1 MVDFSKLN
9 PDRAKEIINALK
21 DGKINANEAKQ
32 LGLTAQEAEAL
43 NKAFSSGEAQIGD
56 FVLVN
61 KGKSKDGKMQYS
73 ETQKKQA
80 PKEEEQSWWDKTVAF
95 AKDNAGALVSGA
107 LVVGGGAL
115 CLTGVGSGFGAAMIA
130 AGAAMGLASCS
141 SEDDIPVPPE
151 INNNN
156 NVTINLSI
164 DDQQAL
170 IEAFKE
176 GIDALLKKIDE
187 LGLKIDTYGDQI
199 IKLLTQN
206 NTYLKNIAN
215 ELTNQGQKQDEIIT
229 ILTNI
234 NSTCDTIKE
243 LIEATNENIT
253 VNGESIKGQL
263 TEILNAIKGGQ
274 ASSMEQLDKYM
285 EELKAL
291 LQTVI
296 QQQGE
301 NIEIDKD
308 SNLTLKDILAKLDN
322 LQGVGTDEKLA
333 AILEILKNIESIGK
347 EINDKL
353 DVIIGKFEDTFPD
366 NSDIKASLERIEQY
380 LKENN
385 DKTDITNNLLTEL
398 LNKYQ
403 SGGISQEDL
412 QKLLDAI
419 SKNGDKIDVT
429 NQLLAN
435 MQKQDAEFQAAVL
448 KAISELGVDIAG
460 QLNNILKAINNISG
474 GSGSNLEALL
484 EKVLS
489 KMDENTKAIIDAIG
503 NIKPGTGGTVDLS
516 SLEKMLAELLELTGK
531 NNNILTDINGKMD
544 VLNLTTKSIEEK
556 LEAEFGKNDERYTN
570 ICNLLEAIKNQ
581 GGSGGAGFDDSKLL
595 EKLDKIL
602 NKLDDILAAIKDHKV
617 TVDVTGK
624 VECNCNCGGN
634 HEGILG
640 DLEDILG

>member
-43 NKAFSSGEAQIGD
+43 NQAFSSGEAQIGD

-115 CLTGVGSGFGAAMIA
+115 CLTGVGSGIGAAMIV
-130 AGAAMGLASCS
+130 AGAAMGLTSCS
-141 SEDDIPVPPE
+141 SEDDIPIPPE

-156 NVTINLSI
+156 NVTINISI

-170 IEAFKE
+170 IDAFKE
-176 GIDALLKKIDE
+176 GIDALMKKIDE

-385 DKTDITNNLLTEL
+385 DKTDVTNNLLTEL

-403 SGGISQEDL
+403 SGGLSQEDL

-419 SKNGDKIDVT
+419 AANGDKIDVT
-429 NQLLAN
+429 NQLLT
-435 MQKQDAEFQAAVL
+435 KYGEETAV
-448 KAISELGVDIAG
+448 
-460 QLNNILKAINNISG
+460 QLANILAAIKNINVGGG
-474 GSGSNLEALL
+474 GSGADIEALL
-484 EKVLS
+484 DKVLA
-489 KMDENTKAIIDAIG
+489 KMDENTAAIIDAIG

>member
-141 SEDDIPVPPE
+141 SEDDIPIPPE

-199 IKLLTQN
+199 IKLLTSN
-206 NTYLKNIAN
+206 NSYLKSIAE
-215 ELTNQGQKQDEIIT
+215 ELKNQGEQQDEIIK

-263 TEILNAIKGGQ
+263 TEILNAIKNGQ
-274 ASSMEQLDKYM
+274 AGSTEQLNIYMEQLK
-285 EELKAL
+285 ELLKTL
-291 LQTVI
+291 I
-296 QQQGE
+296 KQQGDQ
-301 NIEIDKD
+301 IEIDKD
-308 SNLTLKDILAKLDN
+308 SNLTLNEILAKLDKME
-322 LQGVGTDEKLA
+322 GTTGEKLEA
-333 AILEILKNIESIGK
+333 LLEILKNIESIGND
-347 EINDKL
+347 INNKL
-353 DVIIGKFEDTFPD
+353 DVIIGKFENTFPD

-385 DKTDITNNLLTEL
+385 EKTDVTNNLLTEL

-403 SGGISQEDL
+403 SGGLSQEDL

-419 SKNGDKIDVT
+419 AANGDKIDVT
-429 NQLLAN
+429 NQLLT
-435 MQKQDAEFQAAVL
+435 KYGEETAV
-448 KAISELGVDIAG
+448 
-460 QLNNILKAINNISG
+460 QLANILAAIKNINVGGG
-474 GSGSNLEALL
+474 GSGADIEALL
-484 EKVLS
+484 DKVLA
-489 KMDENTKAIIDAIG
+489 KMDENTAAIIDAIG

>member
-43 NKAFSSGEAQIGD
+43 NKAFSSGGAQIGD

-141 SEDDIPVPPE
+141 SEDDIPIPPE

-199 IKLLTQN
+199 IKLLTSN
-206 NTYLKNIAN
+206 NSYLKSIAE
-215 ELTNQGQKQDEIIT
+215 ELKNQGEQQDEIIK

-263 TEILNAIKGGQ
+263 TEILNAIKNGQ
-274 ASSMEQLDKYM
+274 AGSTEQLNIYMEQLK
-285 EELKAL
+285 ELLKTL
-291 LQTVI
+291 I
-296 QQQGE
+296 EQQGDQ
-301 NIEIDKD
+301 IEIDKD
-308 SNLTLKDILAKLDN
+308 SNLTLNEILAKLDKME
-322 LQGVGTDEKLA
+322 GTTGEKLEA
-333 AILEILKNIESIGK
+333 LLEILKNIESIGND
-347 EINDKL
+347 INNKL
-353 DVIIGKFEDTFPD
+353 DVIIGKFENTFPD

-385 DKTDITNNLLTEL
+385 EKTDVTNNLLTEL

-403 SGGISQEDL
+403 SGGLSQEDL

-419 SKNGDKIDVT
+419 AANGDKIDVT
-429 NQLLAN
+429 NQLLT
-435 MQKQDAEFQAAVL
+435 KYGEETAV
-448 KAISELGVDIAG
+448 
-460 QLNNILKAINNISG
+460 QLANILAAIKNINVGGG
-474 GSGSNLEALL
+474 GSGADIEALL
-484 EKVLS
+484 DKVLA
-489 KMDENTKAIIDAIG
+489 KMDENTAAIIDAIG

>member
-115 CLTGVGSGFGAAMIA
+115 CLTGVGSGFGAAMIV
-130 AGAAMGLASCS
+130 AGAAMGLTSCS
-141 SEDDIPVPPE
+141 SEDDIPIPPE

-156 NVTINLSI
+156 NVTINISI

-170 IEAFKE
+170 IDAFKE
-176 GIDALLKKIDE
+176 GIDALMKKIDE

-333 AILEILKNIESIGK
+333 AILEILKNIESIGND
-347 EINDKL
+347 INNKL
-353 DVIIGKFEDTFPD
+353 DVIIGKFENAFPD

-385 DKTDITNNLLTEL
+385 DKTDVTNNLLTEL

-403 SGGISQEDL
+403 SGGLSQEDL

-419 SKNGDKIDVT
+419 AANGDKIDVT
-429 NQLLAN
+429 NQLLT
-435 MQKQDAEFQAAVL
+435 KYGEETAV
-448 KAISELGVDIAG
+448 
-460 QLNNILKAINNISG
+460 QLANILAAIKNISVGGG
-474 GSGSNLEALL
+474 GSGADLEALL
-484 EKVLS
+484 DKVLA
-489 KMDENTKAIIDAIG
+489 KMDENTAAIIDAIG

-516 SLEKMLAELLELTGK
+516 SLEQMLAELLELTGK

>member
-141 SEDDIPVPPE
+141 SEDDIPIPPE

-156 NVTINLSI
+156 NVTINISI

-170 IEAFKE
+170 IDAFKE
-176 GIDALLKKIDE
+176 GIDALMKKIDE

-333 AILEILKNIESIGK
+333 AILEILKNIESIGND
-347 EINDKL
+347 INNKL
-353 DVIIGKFEDTFPD
+353 DVIIGKFENAFPD

-385 DKTDITNNLLTEL
+385 DKTDVTNNLLTEL

-403 SGGISQEDL
+403 SGGLSQEDL

-419 SKNGDKIDVT
+419 AANGDKIDVT
-429 NQLLAN
+429 NQLLT
-435 MQKQDAEFQAAVL
+435 KYGEETAV
-448 KAISELGVDIAG
+448 
-460 QLNNILKAINNISG
+460 QLANILAAIKNISVGGG
-474 GSGSNLEALL
+474 GSGADLEALL
-484 EKVLS
+484 DKVLA
-489 KMDENTKAIIDAIG
+489 KMDENTAAIIDAIG

>member
-115 CLTGVGSGFGAAMIA
+115 CLTGVGSGFGAAMIV
-130 AGAAMGLASCS
+130 AGAAMGLTSCS
-141 SEDDIPVPPE
+141 SEDDIPIPPE

-156 NVTINLSI
+156 NVTINISI

-170 IEAFKE
+170 IDAFKE
-176 GIDALLKKIDE
+176 GIDALMKKIDE

-333 AILEILKNIESIGK
+333 AILEILKNIESIGND
-347 EINDKL
+347 INNKL
-353 DVIIGKFEDTFPD
+353 DVIIGKFENAFPD

-385 DKTDITNNLLTEL
+385 EKTDVTNNLLTEL

-403 SGGISQEDL
+403 SGGLSQEDL

-419 SKNGDKIDVT
+419 AANGDKIDVT
-429 NQLLAN
+429 NQLLT
-435 MQKQDAEFQAAVL
+435 KYGEETAV
-448 KAISELGVDIAG
+448 
-460 QLNNILKAINNISG
+460 QLANILAAIKNINVGGG
-474 GSGSNLEALL
+474 GSGADIEALL
-484 EKVLS
+484 DKVLA
-489 KMDENTKAIIDAIG
+489 KMDENTAAIIDAIG

>member
-206 NTYLKNIAN
+206 NSYLKGIAE
-215 ELTNQGQKQDEIIT
+215 ELKNQGEQQDEIIK

-263 TEILNAIKGGQ
+263 TEILNAIKNGQ
-274 ASSMEQLDKYM
+274 AGSTEQLNIYMEQLK
-285 EELKAL
+285 ELLKTL
-291 LQTVI
+291 I
-296 QQQGE
+296 EQQGDQ
-301 NIEIDKD
+301 IEIDKD
-308 SNLTLKDILAKLDN
+308 SNLTLNEILAKLDKME
-322 LQGVGTDEKLA
+322 GTTGEKLEA
-333 AILEILKNIESIGK
+333 LLEILKNIESIGND
-347 EINDKL
+347 INNKL
-353 DVIIGKFEDTFPD
+353 DVIIGKFENAFPD

-385 DKTDITNNLLTEL
+385 EKTDVTNNLLTEL

-403 SGGISQEDL
+403 SGGLSQEDL

-419 SKNGDKIDVT
+419 AANGDKIDVT
-429 NQLLAN
+429 NQLLT
-435 MQKQDAEFQAAVL
+435 KYGEETAV
-448 KAISELGVDIAG
+448 
-460 QLNNILKAINNISG
+460 QLANILAAIKNINVGGG
-474 GSGSNLEALL
+474 GSGADIEALL
-484 EKVLS
+484 DKVLA
-489 KMDENTKAIIDAIG
+489 KMDENTAAIIDAIG

>member
-80 PKEEEQSWWDKTVAF
+80 PKEEKQSWWDKTVAF
-95 AKDNAGALVSGA
+95 AKDNAGALVAGA

-115 CLTGVGSGFGAAMIA
+115 CLTGLGSGIGAAMIV
-130 AGAAMGLASCS
+130 AGAAMGLTSCS
-141 SEDDIPVPPE
+141 SEDDIPIPPE

-156 NVTINLSI
+156 NVTINISI

-170 IEAFKE
+170 IDAFKE
-176 GIDALLKKIDE
+176 GIDALMKKIDE

-199 IKLLTQN
+199 IKLLTSN
-206 NTYLKNIAN
+206 NSYLKSIAE
-215 ELTNQGQKQDEIIT
+215 ELKNQGEQQDEIIK

-263 TEILNAIKGGQ
+263 TEILNAIKNGQ
-274 ASSMEQLDKYM
+274 AGSTEQLNIYMEQLK
-285 EELKAL
+285 ELLKTL
-291 LQTVI
+291 I
-296 QQQGE
+296 EQQGDQ
-301 NIEIDKD
+301 IEIDKD
-308 SNLTLKDILAKLDN
+308 SNLTLNEILAKLDKME
-322 LQGVGTDEKLA
+322 GTTGEKLEA
-333 AILEILKNIESIGK
+333 LLEILKNIESIGND
-347 EINDKL
+347 INNKL
-353 DVIIGKFEDTFPD
+353 DVIIGKFENAFPD

-385 DKTDITNNLLTEL
+385 EKTDVTNNLLTEL

-403 SGGISQEDL
+403 SGGLSQEDL

-419 SKNGDKIDVT
+419 AANGDKIDVT
-429 NQLLAN
+429 NQLLT
-435 MQKQDAEFQAAVL
+435 KYGEET
-448 KAISELGVDIAG
+448 AI
-460 QLNNILKAINNISG
+460 QLANILAAIKNINVGGG
-474 GSGSNLEALL
+474 GSGADIEALL
-484 EKVLS
+484 DKVLA
-489 KMDENTKAIIDAIG
+489 KMDENTAAIIDAIG

-634 HEGILG
+634 HEGIIG

>member
-333 AILEILKNIESIGK
+333 AILEILKNIESIGND
-347 EINDKL
+347 INNKL
-353 DVIIGKFEDTFPD
+353 DVIIGKFENAFPD

-385 DKTDITNNLLTEL
+385 DKTDVTNNLLTEL

-403 SGGISQEDL
+403 SGGLSQEDL

-419 SKNGDKIDVT
+419 AANGDKIDVT
-429 NQLLAN
+429 NQLLT
-435 MQKQDAEFQAAVL
+435 KYGEETAV
-448 KAISELGVDIAG
+448 
-460 QLNNILKAINNISG
+460 QLANILAAIKNISVGGG
-474 GSGSNLEALL
+474 GSGADLEALL
-484 EKVLS
+484 DKVLA
-489 KMDENTKAIIDAIG
+489 KMDENTAAIIDAIG

>member
-80 PKEEEQSWWDKTVAF
+80 PKEEKQSWWDKTVAF
-95 AKDNAGALVSGA
+95 AKDNAGALVAGA

-141 SEDDIPVPPE
+141 SEDDIPIPPE

-199 IKLLTQN
+199 IKLLTSN
-206 NTYLKNIAN
+206 NSYLKSIAE
-215 ELTNQGQKQDEIIT
+215 ELKNQGEQQDEIIK

-263 TEILNAIKGGQ
+263 TEILNAIKNGQ
-274 ASSMEQLDKYM
+274 AGSTEQLNIYMEQLK
-285 EELKAL
+285 ELLKTL
-291 LQTVI
+291 I
-296 QQQGE
+296 EQQGDQ
-301 NIEIDKD
+301 IEIDKD
-308 SNLTLKDILAKLDN
+308 SNLTLNEILAKLDKME
-322 LQGVGTDEKLA
+322 GTTGEKLEA
-333 AILEILKNIESIGK
+333 LLEILKNIESIGND
-347 EINDKL
+347 INNKL
-353 DVIIGKFEDTFPD
+353 DVIIGKFENAFPD

-385 DKTDITNNLLTEL
+385 EKTDVTNNLLTEL

-403 SGGISQEDL
+403 SGGLSQEDL

-419 SKNGDKIDVT
+419 AANGDKIDVT
-429 NQLLAN
+429 NQLLT
-435 MQKQDAEFQAAVL
+435 KYGEETAV
-448 KAISELGVDIAG
+448 
-460 QLNNILKAINNISG
+460 QLANILAAIKNINVGGG
-474 GSGSNLEALL
+474 GSGADIEALL
-484 EKVLS
+484 DKVLA
-489 KMDENTKAIIDAIG
+489 KMDENTAAIIDAIG

-544 VLNLTTKSIEEK
+544 VLNITTKSIEEK

-634 HEGILG
+634 HEGIIG

>member
-141 SEDDIPVPPE
+141 SEDDIPIPPE
-151 INNNN
+151 INNN

-199 IKLLTQN
+199 IKLLTSN
-206 NTYLKNIAN
+206 NSYLKSIAE
-215 ELTNQGQKQDEIIT
+215 ELKNQGEQQDEIIK

-263 TEILNAIKGGQ
+263 TEILNAIKNGQ
-274 ASSMEQLDKYM
+274 AGSTEQLNIYMEQLK
-285 EELKAL
+285 ELLKTL
-291 LQTVI
+291 I
-296 QQQGE
+296 EQQGDQ
-301 NIEIDKD
+301 IEIDKD
-308 SNLTLKDILAKLDN
+308 SNLTLNEILAKLDKME
-322 LQGVGTDEKLA
+322 GTTGEKLEA
-333 AILEILKNIESIGK
+333 LLEILKNIESIGND
-347 EINDKL
+347 INNKL
-353 DVIIGKFEDTFPD
+353 DVIIGKFENAFPD

-385 DKTDITNNLLTEL
+385 EKTDVTNNLLTEL

-403 SGGISQEDL
+403 SGGLSQEDL

-419 SKNGDKIDVT
+419 AANGDKIDVT
-429 NQLLAN
+429 NQLLT
-435 MQKQDAEFQAAVL
+435 KYGEETAV
-448 KAISELGVDIAG
+448 
-460 QLNNILKAINNISG
+460 QLANILAAIKNINVGGG
-474 GSGSNLEALL
+474 GSGADIEALL
-484 EKVLS
+484 DKVLA
-489 KMDENTKAIIDAIG
+489 KMDENTAAIIDAIG

>member
-115 CLTGVGSGFGAAMIA
+115 CLTGVGSGIGAAMIV
-130 AGAAMGLASCS
+130 AGAAMGLTSCS
-141 SEDDIPVPPE
+141 SEDDIPIPPE

-156 NVTINLSI
+156 NVTINISI

-170 IEAFKE
+170 IDAFKE
-176 GIDALLKKIDE
+176 GIDALMKKIDE

-385 DKTDITNNLLTEL
+385 EKTDVTNNLLTEL

-403 SGGISQEDL
+403 SGGLSQEDL

-419 SKNGDKIDVT
+419 AANGDKIDVT
-429 NQLLAN
+429 NQLLT
-435 MQKQDAEFQAAVL
+435 KYGEETAV
-448 KAISELGVDIAG
+448 
-460 QLNNILKAINNISG
+460 QLANILAAIKNINVGGG
-474 GSGSNLEALL
+474 GSGADIEALL
-484 EKVLS
+484 DKVLA
-489 KMDENTKAIIDAIG
+489 KMDENTAAIIDAIG

>member
-43 NKAFSSGEAQIGD
+43 NKAFSSREAQIGD

-95 AKDNAGALVSGA
+95 AKDNVGALVSGA

-141 SEDDIPVPPE
+141 SEDDIPIPPE

-199 IKLLTQN
+199 IKLLTSN
-206 NTYLKNIAN
+206 NSYLKSIAE
-215 ELTNQGQKQDEIIT
+215 ELKNQGEQQDEIIK

-263 TEILNAIKGGQ
+263 TEILNAIKNGQ
-274 ASSMEQLDKYM
+274 AGSTEQLNIYMEQLK
-285 EELKAL
+285 ELLKTL
-291 LQTVI
+291 I
-296 QQQGE
+296 EQQGDQ
-301 NIEIDKD
+301 IEIDKD
-308 SNLTLKDILAKLDN
+308 SNLTLNEILAKLDKME
-322 LQGVGTDEKLA
+322 GTTGEKLEA
-333 AILEILKNIESIGK
+333 LLEILKNIESIGND
-347 EINDKL
+347 INNKL
-353 DVIIGKFEDTFPD
+353 DVIIGKFENAFPD

-385 DKTDITNNLLTEL
+385 EKTDVTNNLLTEL

-403 SGGISQEDL
+403 SGGLSQEDL

-419 SKNGDKIDVT
+419 AANGDKIDVT
-429 NQLLAN
+429 NQLLT
-435 MQKQDAEFQAAVL
+435 KYGEETAV
-448 KAISELGVDIAG
+448 
-460 QLNNILKAINNISG
+460 QLANILAAIKNINVGGG
-474 GSGSNLEALL
+474 GSGADIEALL
-484 EKVLS
+484 DKVLA
-489 KMDENTKAIIDAIG
+489 KMDENTAAIIDAIG

>member
-115 CLTGVGSGFGAAMIA
+115 CLTGVGSGIGAAMIV
-130 AGAAMGLASCS
+130 AGAAMGLTSCS
-141 SEDDIPVPPE
+141 SEDDIPIPPE

-156 NVTINLSI
+156 NVTINISI

-170 IEAFKE
+170 IDAFKE
-176 GIDALLKKIDE
+176 GIDALMKKIDE

-333 AILEILKNIESIGK
+333 AILEILKNIESIGND
-347 EINDKL
+347 INNKL
-353 DVIIGKFEDTFPD
+353 DVIIGKFDQEFPD
-366 NSDIKASLERIEQY
+366 NTDIKASLEKIEQY

>member
-115 CLTGVGSGFGAAMIA
+115 CLTGVGSGFGAAMIV
-130 AGAAMGLASCS
+130 AGAAMGLTSCS
-141 SEDDIPVPPE
+141 SEDDIPIPPE

-156 NVTINLSI
+156 NVTINISI

-170 IEAFKE
+170 IDAFKE
-176 GIDALLKKIDE
+176 GIDALMKKIDE

-333 AILEILKNIESIGK
+333 AILEILKNIESIGND
-347 EINDKL
+347 INNKL
-353 DVIIGKFEDTFPD
+353 DVIIGKFENAFPD

-385 DKTDITNNLLTEL
+385 DKTDVTNNLLTEL

-403 SGGISQEDL
+403 SGGLSQEDL

-419 SKNGDKIDVT
+419 AANGDKIDVT
-429 NQLLAN
+429 NQLLT
-435 MQKQDAEFQAAVL
+435 KYGEETAV
-448 KAISELGVDIAG
+448 
-460 QLNNILKAINNISG
+460 QLANILAAIKNISVGGG
-474 GSGSNLEALL
+474 GSGADLEALL
-484 EKVLS
+484 DKVLA
-489 KMDENTKAIIDAIG
+489 KMDENTAAIIDAIG

>member
-199 IKLLTQN
+199 IKLLTSN
-206 NTYLKNIAN
+206 NSYLKSIAE
-215 ELTNQGQKQDEIIT
+215 ELKNQGEQQDEIIK

-263 TEILNAIKGGQ
+263 TEILNAIKNGQ
-274 ASSMEQLDKYM
+274 AGSTEQLNIYMEQLK
-285 EELKAL
+285 ELLKTL
-291 LQTVI
+291 I
-296 QQQGE
+296 EQQGDQ
-301 NIEIDKD
+301 IEIDKD
-308 SNLTLKDILAKLDN
+308 SNLTLNEILAKLDKME
-322 LQGVGTDEKLA
+322 GTTGEKLEA
-333 AILEILKNIESIGK
+333 LLEILKNIESIGND
-347 EINDKL
+347 INNKL
-353 DVIIGKFEDTFPD
+353 DVIIGKFENAFPD

-385 DKTDITNNLLTEL
+385 EKTDITNNLLTEL

-403 SGGISQEDL
+403 SGGLSQEDL

-419 SKNGDKIDVT
+419 AANGDKIDVT
-429 NQLLAN
+429 NQLLT
-435 MQKQDAEFQAAVL
+435 KYGEETAV
-448 KAISELGVDIAG
+448 
-460 QLNNILKAINNISG
+460 QLANILAAIKNINVGGG
-474 GSGSNLEALL
+474 GSGADIEALL
-484 EKVLS
+484 DKVLA
-489 KMDENTKAIIDAIG
+489 KMDENTAAIIDAIG

>member
-115 CLTGVGSGFGAAMIA
+115 CLTGVGSGIGAAMIV
-130 AGAAMGLASCS
+130 AGAAMGLTSCS
-141 SEDDIPVPPE
+141 SEDDIPIPPE

-156 NVTINLSI
+156 NVTINISI

-170 IEAFKE
+170 IDAFKE
-176 GIDALLKKIDE
+176 GIDALMKKIDE

-385 DKTDITNNLLTEL
+385 DKTDVTNNLLTEL

-403 SGGISQEDL
+403 SGGLSQEDL

-419 SKNGDKIDVT
+419 AANGDKIDVT
-429 NQLLAN
+429 NQLLT
-435 MQKQDAEFQAAVL
+435 KYGEETAV
-448 KAISELGVDIAG
+448 
-460 QLNNILKAINNISG
+460 QLANILAAIKNINVGG
-474 GSGSNLEALL
+474 GSSGADIEALL
-484 EKVLS
+484 DKVLA
-489 KMDENTKAIIDAIG
+489 KMDENTAAIIDAIG

>member
-141 SEDDIPVPPE
+141 SEDDIPIPPE
-151 INNNN
+151 INNN

-199 IKLLTQN
+199 IKLLTSN
-206 NTYLKNIAN
+206 NSYMKSIAEELKN
-215 ELTNQGQKQDEIIT
+215 QGEQQDEIIK

-263 TEILNAIKGGQ
+263 TEILNAIKNGQ
-274 ASSMEQLDKYM
+274 AGSTEQLNIYMEQLK
-285 EELKAL
+285 ELLKTL
-291 LQTVI
+291 I
-296 QQQGE
+296 EQQGDQ
-301 NIEIDKD
+301 IEIDKD
-308 SNLTLKDILAKLDN
+308 SNLTLNEILAKLDKME
-322 LQGVGTDEKLA
+322 GTTGEKLEA
-333 AILEILKNIESIGK
+333 LLEILKNIESIGND
-347 EINDKL
+347 INNKL
-353 DVIIGKFEDTFPD
+353 DVIIGKFENAFPD

-385 DKTDITNNLLTEL
+385 EKTDVTNNLLTEL

-403 SGGISQEDL
+403 SGGLSQEDL

-419 SKNGDKIDVT
+419 AANGDKIDVT
-429 NQLLAN
+429 NQLLT
-435 MQKQDAEFQAAVL
+435 KYGEETAV
-448 KAISELGVDIAG
+448 
-460 QLNNILKAINNISG
+460 QLANILAAIKNINVGGG
-474 GSGSNLEALL
+474 GSGADIEALL
-484 EKVLS
+484 DKVLA
-489 KMDENTKAIIDAIG
+489 KMDENTAAIIDAIG

>member
-385 DKTDITNNLLTEL
+385 EKTDVTNNLLTEL

-403 SGGISQEDL
+403 SGGLSQEDL

-419 SKNGDKIDVT
+419 AANGDKIDVT
-429 NQLLAN
+429 NQLLT
-435 MQKQDAEFQAAVL
+435 KYGEETAV
-448 KAISELGVDIAG
+448 
-460 QLNNILKAINNISG
+460 QLANILAAIKNINVGGG
-474 GSGSNLEALL
+474 GSGADIEALL
-484 EKVLS
+484 DKVLA
-489 KMDENTKAIIDAIG
+489 KMDENTAAIIDAIG